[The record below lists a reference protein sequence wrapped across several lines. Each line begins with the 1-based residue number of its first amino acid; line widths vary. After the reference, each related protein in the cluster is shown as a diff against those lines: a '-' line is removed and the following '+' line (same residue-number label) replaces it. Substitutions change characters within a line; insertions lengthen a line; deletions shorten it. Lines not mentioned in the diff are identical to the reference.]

1 MDNRNEQISALMD
14 EELNGTEQQQAIDLL
29 LADKTARRAWAEYH
43 IIREHLQHS
52 AEVAPTPKHNI
63 RQWLNKLPINDER
76 YSAAIAASFAIV
88 VFTGLMFW
96 GSSSNRSVESVA
108 VENPTVMQIENPAL
122 TSEVNTQDGVLSII
136 NRDEYYQQTYRQAVD
151 MDGLKQ
157 VSYSFE

>member
-14 EELNGTEQQQAIDLL
+14 DELNLDEQQQAIDLL

-43 IIREHLQHS
+43 IIRDCLQHS

-76 YSAAIAASFAIV
+76 YSAAIAASLAIV

-96 GSSSNRSVESVA
+96 GSSSNRSVAPLA
-108 VENPTVMQIENPAL
+108 VENPVMQIENPAL